1 MPFRFKLDAVLRF
14 RESVERTEE
23 AILRRLVG
31 EIADVELEIKQVDLK
46 QIQLREQRE
55 RDLSQTVPG
64 VHLTE
69 IAEHEMLLRQVAS
82 DLRSQLAQLESKQIK
97 QMAVY
102 QAARQDRQVLS
113 ELRDRKQRAHVL
125 DQRRQEQKTLDDL
138 FLSRWGDHK

>member
-138 FLSRWGDHK
+138 FLSRWGDNK

>member
-138 FLSRWGDHK
+138 FLSRWGDDK